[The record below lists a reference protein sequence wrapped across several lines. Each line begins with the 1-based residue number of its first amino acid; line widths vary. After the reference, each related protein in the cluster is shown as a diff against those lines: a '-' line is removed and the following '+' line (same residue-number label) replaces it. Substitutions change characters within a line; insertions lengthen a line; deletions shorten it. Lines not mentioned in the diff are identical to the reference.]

1 MQGVGVK
8 NSIADVRVVDSSDN
22 HTVGADLKGGPLPA
36 LKRHRRFCNARRH
49 YRYRFCGCQTCD
61 REFRFSMGK
70 AGGGRDHFIGKR
82 FVGNVDDNLFVIPD
96 VPSGI
101 LGDAGLLVPGGEGN
115 DRGVGAK
122 TVKKRKGRGIYRALL
137 IYSCDPRNRARRN
150 KARQHLIAFGRPNG
164 AEV

>member
-8 NSIADVRVVDSSDN
+8 NSVADVRVVDGSDN
-22 HTVGADLKGGPLPA
+22 HTVGANLKGSPLAA
-36 LKRHRRFCNARRH
+36 LKRHRSLRNAGSH
-49 YRYRFCGCQTCD
+49 YRYGFSGGQTRD

-82 FVGNVDDNLFVIPD
+82 FVGNVDDKLSVIPD

-115 DRGVGAK
+115 DRG
-122 TVKKRKGRGIYRALL
+122 
-137 IYSCDPRNRARRN
+137 D
-150 KARQHLIAFGRPNG
+150 
-164 AEV
+164 